1 MLTAMPM
8 NQAEAANPLQR
19 VGDVLQI
26 AVPVYAFGLAMNE
39 QGHEGMKQFAYT
51 LISSQ
56 LTVHILKVTTNQKR
70 PCYKEGDKKNSFPS
84 GHTSAAFLG
93 ATFIHKRYGF
103 KKAIIPYG
111 AAILTGISR
120 VQAKKHHV
128 RDVIVGA
135 LISGFW
141 TACFVD
147 RKDNLTLAVDE

>member
-1 MLTAMPM
+1 MQFIELGGLMSYKTFHHFLRVLFILLAMLTAMPM

-70 PCYKEGDKKNSFPS
+70 PCPKKGS
-84 GHTSAAFLG
+84 
-93 ATFIHKRYGF
+93 
-103 KKAIIPYG
+103 
-111 AAILTGISR
+111 
-120 VQAKKHHV
+120 
-128 RDVIVGA
+128 
-135 LISGFW
+135 
-141 TACFVD
+141 
-147 RKDNLTLAVDE
+147 